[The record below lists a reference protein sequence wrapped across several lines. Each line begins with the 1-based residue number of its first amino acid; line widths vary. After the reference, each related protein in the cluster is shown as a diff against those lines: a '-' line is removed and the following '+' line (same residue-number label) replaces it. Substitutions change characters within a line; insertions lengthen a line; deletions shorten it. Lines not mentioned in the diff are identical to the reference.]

1 MTQYPIE
8 DKKIE
13 SIRKNADI
21 VTVIG
26 TYIPLNKKGNNHVA
40 LCPFHDDHN
49 PSMVVNTNKQLFKCF
64 VCGTGG
70 NVFNFVS
77 LYEKI
82 GFVSA
87 VAKVAELTHQTF
99 DFVER
104 KKEVDPSKVE
114 GLKILSEATAFFK
127 YHLFTQEGTHAL
139 DYAHKR
145 GLSEKTIQFFD
156 IGYAP
161 KNNSLSHF
169 LKAKHYSMFKA
180 QEVNVVAMFEDR
192 VNDVFEHRLIFPIAD
207 EDGQVIGFSAR
218 ALDAQ
223 TTSKYINTNTN
234 QYYVKSD
241 TLYNMHRAKD
251 FVRKA
256 GCVIVVEGVMDVIA
270 FARANIFNVVATLGT
285 ALSAKQIEKL
295 KRLSFNIV
303 LAYDHD
309 EAGQSATY
317 KALPLLL
324 RAKANVSVIQYPH
337 SGDPDDVIKQSG
349 IQALQRVSENPY
361 HGIEFAFKYGASL
374 YNLGVYQQKKSY
386 MLAMVDLIKL
396 LHDSI
401 DRKHFSDLLS
411 KLIDIDVT
419 EIFKAVSNAKPQA
432 NTVAYA
438 LKQPF
443 MLPSYELEILT
454 QMILSKEAAYYFR
467 DHCGFLNDPIA
478 NQCALKLLS
487 YYRDS
492 EVLEVADMLSRL
504 NDGELQRF
512 FLWVLDW
519 PLFPKS
525 YNVISLDEAIV
536 RVKLKMIDDKIKQLK
551 KRSILTQNQA
561 EKMEIAEAMI
571 VAQKEK
577 EQLGGK

>member
-21 VTVIG
+21 VSVIG
-26 TYIPLNKKGNNHVA
+26 TYIPLNKKGKNHVA

-49 PSMVVNTNKQLFKCF
+49 PSMVINASKQFFKCF

-82 GFVSA
+82 GFISA
-87 VAKVAELTHQTF
+87 VAKVAELTHQPF
-99 DFVER
+99 DVIE
-104 KKEVDPSKVE
+104 KKKDIDPTKVE
-114 GLKILSEATAFFK
+114 GFKILNETTLFFK
-127 YHLFTQEGTHAL
+127 YQLFTHEGLVAL
-139 DYAHKR
+139 EYAHNR
-145 GLSEKTIQFFD
+145 GLSDNLIQFFD

-161 KNNSLSHF
+161 KNSSLAAF
-169 LKAKHYSMFKA
+169 LKAKHYSMYQA
-180 QEVNVVAMFEDR
+180 QEVNVVSMFEER
-192 VNDVFEHRLIFPIAD
+192 VSDVFEHRLTFPIAD

-218 ALDAQ
+218 ALDPSAA
-223 TTSKYINTNTN
+223 SKYINTNTN
-234 QYYVKSD
+234 SFYVKSD

-256 GCVIVVEGVMDVIA
+256 GGVIIVEGVMDVIA

-285 ALSAKQIEKL
+285 ALSAKQIEKM
-295 KRLSFNIV
+295 KRLSYNIT
-303 LAYDHD
+303 LAYDND
-309 EAGQSATY
+309 EAGQSAIY

-349 IQALQRVSENPY
+349 INALRHAQEQPY
-361 HGIEFAFKYGASL
+361 HGIEFAFKYAASL
-374 YNLGVYQQKKSY
+374 YNLSVYQQKKSY
-386 MLAMVDLIKL
+386 MMAMVDLIKL
-396 LHDSI
+396 LPDSM

-419 EIFKAVSNAKPQA
+419 EIFKAVSNAKPQPK
-432 NTVAYA
+432 TVAYS

-443 MLPSYELEILT
+443 ILPSYELEILT
-454 QMILSKEAAYYFR
+454 QMTLSKEAAYYFR
-467 DHCGFLNDPIA
+467 DHCGYLNDPLA
-478 NQCALKLLS
+478 HQCALKLLS

-492 EVLEVADMLSRL
+492 EVLEVADILSRL
-504 NDGELQRF
+504 NDPQLQRF

-536 RVKLKMIDDKIKQLK
+536 QVKVKMLDDKIKQLK
-551 KRSILTQNQA
+551 MKSQLTADETEKTKILQ
-561 EKMEIAEAMI
+561 EMIA
-571 VAQKEK
+571 AQRDK
-577 EQLGGK
+577 EQLSGK